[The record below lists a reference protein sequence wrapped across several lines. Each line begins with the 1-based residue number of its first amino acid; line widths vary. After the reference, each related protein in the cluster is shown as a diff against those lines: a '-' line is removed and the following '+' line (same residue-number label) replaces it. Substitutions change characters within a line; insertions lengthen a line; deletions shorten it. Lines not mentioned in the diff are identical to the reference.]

1 MKLLTTI
8 RIQTKLLIIVI
19 FMVLGIIGVGLTGY
33 IYNSKAAAALDE
45 VYVNNMV
52 AIEKLSDMRT
62 NSRANFANML
72 NLMITEDMEQKAE
85 ILENYNTR
93 IGKID
98 EDLQAFIGSG
108 LDESENTQIEELNTN
123 LSSWGE
129 VCGQI
134 IALVD
139 EGKVA
144 EAIELFK
151 GSGEDVFEKLQ
162 TTVRNLEAYQ
172 KDEAQ
177 RVYEE
182 SQMNNR
188 HAIVLLV
195 VIILFASLF
204 SMGLSFLISLS
215 ITRPI
220 KRVLQLIQKTSKLDL
235 THDPSYDKMILYKDE
250 VGDISRAIDYLRVSL
265 RDFSINLLNIVQELD
280 VSSKELEVSTGENSK
295 TIEQITTAI
304 NEIAQGNSSQA
315 GEISKTSEAAI
326 EITDSVKDINEVSN
340 TSAEH
345 AEQSRSI
352 IEGGQ
357 TAISLT
363 VEKLGENI
371 KVSDDVNVSIS
382 ELSEQMVKV
391 GEIVNVIRQ
400 ISSQTNLLALNA
412 SIEAARAGEAGRGF
426 AVVASEIGNLAKS
439 TSSAV
444 DDISNIIDTTVKKS
458 NETSDRINEVR
469 RIVSEQ
475 EEAVRITEESFANIE
490 HSVDKITTLALD
502 ISHKVSDV
510 ANLSERVSERMQD
523 MSAIAEETAAGSQE
537 IAASSE
543 EQMAAMEM
551 IAKIASRLSQMAGN
565 LNEEIKRFKVDQ

>member
-8 RIQTKLLIIVI
+8 RIRTKLLIIVI
-19 FMVLGIIGVGLTGY
+19 FMVMGIIGVGLTGY
-33 IYNSKAAAALDE
+33 IYNSKSAAALDE

-72 NLMITEDMEQKAE
+72 NLMVTEDMDQKAE

-93 IGKID
+93 ITKID
-98 EDLQAFIGSG
+98 EDLKAFIGSG
-108 LDESENTQIEELNTN
+108 LDESENAKIEELNTN
-123 LSSWGE
+123 LSSWSE

-162 TTVRNLEAYQ
+162 TSVRDLETYQ
-172 KDEAQ
+172 KDEVQ
-177 RVYEE
+177 KVYEE

-188 HAIVLLV
+188 QAIVLLV
-195 VIILFASLF
+195 IIILFASLF
-204 SMGLSFLISLS
+204 CMGLSFLISLS

-235 THDPSYDKMILYKDE
+235 THDSSYDKMILYKDE
-250 VGDISRAIDYLRVSL
+250 VGDISRAIDNLRVSL
-265 RDFSINLLNIVQELD
+265 SDFSINLLHIVKELD

-295 TIEQITTAI
+295 TIEQITIAI

-340 TSAEH
+340 MSAEH
-345 AEQSRSI
+345 AEQSRGI
-352 IEGGQ
+352 IEGGK
-357 TAISLT
+357 TAIGLT
-363 VEKLGENI
+363 VEKLSENI
-371 KVSDDVNVSIS
+371 KVSDDVNISIS

-475 EEAVRITEESFANIE
+475 EEAVHITEESFANIE

-537 IAASSE
+537 ISASSE

-565 LNEEIKRFKVDQ
+565 LNEEIQRFKVDQ